1 MSFKPASQ
9 GAGLVERLD
18 SCEQQALATLPIGSA
33 YRDEVLSFRTM
44 LLLHDHRGINLDKP
58 ICANPDLKGKD
69 IANVFRSINEYPTM
83 AALAELAN
91 GGGNRCFG
99 FNFSNMW

>member
-1 MSFKPASQ
+1 MCTAST
-9 GAGLVERLD
+9 GY
-18 SCEQQALATLPIGSA
+18 SA
-33 YRDEVLSFRTM
+33 YRFCLSGRSLIIGTM
-44 LLLHDHRGINLDKP
+44 LLLHDHRGTNLDKP

-83 AALAELAN
+83 VALAELAN
-91 GGGNRCFG
+91 DGGNRCFG